1 MISVLLT
8 LLKIIG
14 IVLLSLL
21 GLFLVLL
28 LIVLF
33 VPVRYRIKG
42 YYKDEFV
49 CHGKI
54 TWLLHLV
61 SVSIDYDKEAA
72 TAIRIFGI
80 DISSFLNKK
89 EKNSE

>member
-8 LLKIIG
+8 LLKILGIAILVILG
-14 IVLLSLL
+14 IV
-21 GLFLVLL
+21 LVLL

-42 YYKDEFV
+42 YYKEDFV
-49 CHGKI
+49 CHLRA

-61 SVSIDYDKEAA
+61 SVSVDFEKELI
-72 TAIRIFGI
+72 TSIKILGM

-89 EKNSE
+89 EGYL